1 MSRLWY
7 DEPMWGWIVSNWF
20 TVLSEIVAVA
30 SLLFTAVSLRSET
43 KVRQI
48 GNLLSL
54 TQNHREI
61 WSLPI
66 LKPGLNRVLDPLSDV
81 EAHPV
86 TVEEKIF
93 VNLVIQQL
101 SSAFQALNRGL
112 DVKIEKINED
122 VREFFSLP
130 IPRAIWE
137 KSRVFQ
143 NDDFV
148 EFVEQ
153 CMKEPTEASMPA

>member
-1 MSRLWY
+1 
-7 DEPMWGWIVSNWF
+7 MWGWIVSNWF

-43 KVRQI
+43 KARQI

-66 LKPGLNRVLDPLSDV
+66 LEPGLNRVLDPLSDL

-148 EFVEQ
+148 EFVER
-153 CMKEPTEASMPA
+153 CMKVPTKASMTACSSKPKR

>member
-1 MSRLWY
+1 MR
-7 DEPMWGWIVSNWF
+7 PMWGWIISNWF

-43 KVRQI
+43 KARQI

-66 LKPGLNRVLDPLSDV
+66 LKPGLNRVLEPLSDL
-81 EAHPV
+81 EAQPV
-86 TVEEKIF
+86 TMEEKIF

-130 IPRAIWE
+130 I
-137 KSRVFQ
+137 
-143 NDDFV
+143 
-148 EFVEQ
+148 
-153 CMKEPTEASMPA
+153 